1 MAMSARVSVQCWTTP
16 ASAAL
21 IVVSVLAWPLEAFAL
36 ECPAMPQQSQRD
48 TDMAVAVA
56 VNRIG
61 QVSGPQLQAQTRT
74 VTTDLLRQLPRADR
88 VYLEQM
94 MYATYCS
101 SLRDNPGLTEAE
113 RNTRIQAYNRE
124 LRATLHG
131 SAGSPVPKIDPR
143 DAARADLARI
153 PVEYTPEAF
162 VRSAQDGKTNVVRL
176 FLQAGLD
183 PNATGRGRATA
194 LMHAAGR
201 GDVALMEMLLKAG
214 TAVDARDR
222 DGDTALVWAAAGGHV
237 PAMRVLLKAGA
248 SKESYNAALLAA
260 VRGNHVDALRLML
273 EHGANPRADDG
284 AIAARLGSLPHKD
297 PGNARLGE
305 VLNILL
311 QRGWPVDA
319 RSGHQ
324 RYGNDQTA
332 LMIAASNGD
341 IVLMQLLLKAGA
353 DVNLQCVCRAIYSG
367 GHTALT
373 LASQRGDIEAV
384 QLLLDAGAALE
395 AQSGDGTPLMVA
407 VYHNQPA
414 VLNLLLAKG
423 ADPNKARNDKGET
436 ALMHAAV
443 SNVETVKLLLAAG
456 ADVNAKGKAG
466 GTALMWAAERDQT
479 VIARMLLDAGAD
491 IESKTQRGRTAL
503 IVAAITGSVDTAR
516 LLIQRGARIDVLDE
530 DNRSAVAHAS
540 ERLKGEDRARML
552 ALLGQKESK

>member
-1 MAMSARVSVQCWTTP
+1 
-16 ASAAL
+16 L
-21 IVVSVLAWPLEAFAL
+21 IVAAVLACSLEAFAL

-56 VNRIG
+56 VSRIS
-61 QVSGPQLQAQTRT
+61 QMSGPQLQAQTRT

-101 SLRDNPGLTEAE
+101 SLRDNPALTEAE

-131 SAGSPVPKIDPR
+131 GGGAPAAKMDPR

-162 VRSAQDGKTNVVRL
+162 VRSARDGKTNVVRL
-176 FLQAGLD
+176 FLQAGID
-183 PNATGRGRATA
+183 PSGAVRDGATA
-194 LMHAAGR
+194 LMQVAGR
-201 GDVALMEMLLKAG
+201 GDVTLVEMLLKAG
-214 TAVDARDR
+214 AAIDARDR
-222 DGDTALVWAAAGGHV
+222 DGSTALVWAAAGGHV

-248 SKESYNAALLAA
+248 SQKSYNAALLAA
-260 VRGNHVDALRLML
+260 VRWNHVDALRLML
-273 EHGANPRADDG
+273 EQGANPRADDG
-284 AIAARLGSLPHKD
+284 AIAARLRSLPHMD
-297 PGNARLGE
+297 PGNAQLGE

-324 RYGNDQTA
+324 RHGNDLTA

-341 IVLMQLLLKAGA
+341 MALMQLLLKAGA
-353 DVNLQCVCRAIYSG
+353 DVNLQCDCRAFYSG

-373 LASQRGDIEAV
+373 LACQRGDIDAV
-384 QLLLDAGAALE
+384 QLLLDAGAVLE
-395 AQSGDGTPLMVA
+395 AQSRDGTPLMVA
-407 VYHNQPA
+407 VEHDRVA
-414 VLNLLLAKG
+414 VLKLLLEKG

-436 ALMHAAV
+436 ALMHAAYQ
-443 SNVETVKLLLAAG
+443 NIETVKLLLAAG

-466 GTALMWAAERDQT
+466 GTALMWAAERDRT

-491 IESKTQRGRTAL
+491 IESKSQRGRTAL

-530 DNRSAVAHAS
+530 DNRSAAAHAS
-540 ERLKGEDRARML
+540 EGLKGEARARML
-552 ALLGQKESK
+552 SLLGQKESK